1 MCGFIVTR
9 GRIPEHVY
17 RSFEYRGLPG
27 FTGEGMQG
35 KYHFVH
41 HALPFV
47 NLDKETAIQPV
58 RSHRHLGVFAGE
70 IFNWES
76 LTDNPQHQ
84 NDSQYIHSEF
94 HQRAFANFERFDG
107 FWSYATLYDG
117 KLLAITDY
125 LAQKPVYY
133 RNDMDAV
140 ASEIDV
146 LKLLGDVTPNETY
159 LSAVDKWGYYPG
171 PETPWNEIK
180 QVPPGHYYYDGVVR
194 QYWDW
199 SKVPTTTLR
208 KDLTQAVIN
217 RLGGKR
223 EVSVLL
229 SGGVDSSIIYN
240 IIHGTG
246 RSIKAIHVENGESDF
261 ARMVTEDL
269 TYVTLDEVN
278 PIDAVHIHQTPVDL
292 GSVVP
297 QVAMARK
304 LKELGFH
311 CVMTGDGA
319 DELFGGYSRAATY
332 DSQHSDI
339 FHELPYYHNPRLDRI
354 MMHETIELR
363 APFQS
368 APVVKHALSVPYNK
382 RNGAKR
388 TLYETFSDMI
398 PDAIIERKKHPLKTD
413 AIREDPITH
422 RNLNKMIWN
431 KLNEL
436 G

>member
-9 GRIPEHVY
+9 GRMPEHVY

-27 FTGEGMQG
+27 FTGDGMQNG
-35 KYHFVH
+35 YHFVH

-47 NLDKETAIQPV
+47 NLDKETAVQPV
-58 RSHRHLGVFAGE
+58 QSHYHLGVFAGE

-76 LTDNPQHQ
+76 LSDGKYQ
-84 NDSQYIHSEF
+84 NDSQFIHAEF
-94 HQRAFANFERFDG
+94 HQRGFTNFEQFDG

-117 KLLAITDY
+117 KLLAVTDY
-125 LAQKPVYY
+125 LCQKPVYY
-133 RNDMDAV
+133 RSDMDAV

-146 LKLLGDVTPNETY
+146 LKLLGDVTPNKAY
-159 LSAVDKWGYYPG
+159 LSAVKKWGYFPG

-180 QVPPGHYYYDGVVR
+180 QIPPGHYYYDGVVR

-199 SKVPTTTLR
+199 SKVPTTTLQ

-223 EVSVLL
+223 EISILL
-229 SGGVDSSIIYN
+229 SGGLDSSIIYGL
-240 IIHGTG
+240 IAGSG
-246 RSIKAIHVENGESDF
+246 RDITAIHVENDESEF

-269 TYVTLDEVN
+269 TYVTMDDVN
-278 PIDAVHIHQTPVDL
+278 PVDAVQIHQTPVDL
-292 GSVVP
+292 GSVIP

-304 LKELGFH
+304 LKELGFN

-319 DELFGGYSRAATY
+319 DELFGGYRRAAEY
-332 DSQHSDI
+332 DSQYSDV
-339 FHELPYYHNPRLDRI
+339 FQELPYYHNPRLDRI

-368 APVVKHALSVPYNK
+368 APVVKHALNVPYGDRK
-382 RNGAKR
+382 GIKSI
-388 TLYETFSDMI
+388 LCETFADLV
-398 PDAIIERKKHPLKTD
+398 PKAILERTKRPLKTD
-413 AIREDPITH
+413 AIRNDPMEN
-422 RNLNKMIWN
+422 RLKNNAIWDKIN
-431 KLNEL
+431 DL